1 MDSLY
6 VESLSKDELRMI
18 TEISDIKLKKKK
30 MKKDE
35 IFNSLAKYFKKVYN
49 ESPLK
54 SIILDITSI
63 YPKNDAKK

>member
-1 MDSLY
+1 
-6 VESLSKDELRMI
+6 
-18 TEISDIKLKKKK
+18 

-35 IFNSLAKYFKKVYN
+35 IFNNLAKYFKKVYN

>member
-30 MKKDE
+30 K
-35 IFNSLAKYFKKVYN
+35 
-49 ESPLK
+49 
-54 SIILDITSI
+54 
-63 YPKNDAKK
+63 